1 MTRDDVLTK
10 VRDHLSAELDV
21 NPSEITEATRFRED
35 LDADSLDL
43 YELVMELEDGYGH
56 HRLRGGGGADQDRG
70 RRGRVRAG
78 ARTSGVVRWGRRR
91 GYGAGNDLLRLIEAL
106 PDDLAREAFTHA
118 SWTEE
123 RARSYGRL
131 AFLGDSVLGLAVA
144 TEVFSRF
151 ADSDIGPL
159 TKIHNQAVSGR
170 ACADV
175 ALGLGLDKRLGAME
189 PEHVD
194 AGIGTDELVA
204 SERAMA
210 SVAES
215 AIGACYLTHGYE
227 ATAAAVIAAFGEEID
242 NAASDPADH
251 KSSLQELLAR
261 RGARVTYEVVQEA
274 GPPHE
279 RRFEVT
285 ASVDGEAI
293 GSGAGRSKKAAEQA
307 AAEQALER
315 MR

>member
-1 MTRDDVLTK
+1 
-10 VRDHLSAELDV
+10 
-21 NPSEITEATRFRED
+21 
-35 LDADSLDL
+35 
-43 YELVMELEDGYGH
+43 
-56 HRLRGGGGADQDRG
+56 
-70 RRGRVRAG
+70 
-78 ARTSGVVRWGRRR
+78 VRWGRRR
-91 GYGAGNDLLRLIEAL
+91 GSSAGADLLGLIEGL
-106 PDDLAREAFTHA
+106 PPELAREAFTHA

-144 TEVFSRF
+144 TEVFHRF
-151 ADSDIGPL
+151 PESDIGPL

-175 ALGLGLDKRLGAME
+175 ALALGLDKRLREME
-189 PEHVD
+189 PEHTD
-194 AGIGTDELVA
+194 TGIGTDELVA

-210 SVAES
+210 SVAEA

-227 ATAAAVIAAFGEEID
+227 ATAAAVVAAFAEEID
-242 NAASDPADH
+242 TAARDPADF

-261 RGARVTYEVVQEA
+261 RGARVSYDVVQEA

-285 ASVDGEAI
+285 ASVDGVLI
-293 GSGAGRSKKAAEQA
+293 GSGVGRSKKAAEQA
-307 AAEQALER
+307 AAEQALAR
-315 MR
+315 MG